1 MSTAKSRRILGACL
15 VAALAL
21 QPVVAAAQPVDAG
34 AYGGARIDG
43 KTEVEKA
50 IGGCAAALIIGA
62 LAGAAVA
69 GKNNRGQGALIGAGA
84 GGLLCAAM
92 MSIASKRDKEQLRV
106 LQLQAL
112 NTGQQQTS
120 NWQTADNKAVS
131 AIVQA
136 SDVVEVTAPKTSEVL
151 RCRRVSTTLRVD
163 EAASDTTDVVCLQGD
178 SWMTIDKLKATG
190 VRSKDIA
197 V

>member
-1 MSTAKSRRILGACL
+1 MKTQNYARAMGACL
-15 VAALAL
+15 AAALVL
-21 QPVVAAAQPVDAG
+21 QPVAAAAQPIDPG
-34 AYGGARIDG
+34 SYGGARIEG

-50 IGGCAAALIIGA
+50 IGGCAAAVIIGA
-62 LAGAAVA
+62 LAGAAIA
-69 GKNNRGQGALIGAGA
+69 GSNEGALIGAGA

-92 MSIASKRDKEQLRV
+92 MSVASKRDKAQLRA

-112 NTGQQQTS
+112 NTGQEQTS
-120 NWQTADNKAVS
+120 NWQTPDNKAVS
-131 AIVQA
+131 AIVHA
-136 SDVVEVTAPKTSEVL
+136 SDVVEVTTPKTAEVL
-151 RCRRVSTTLRVD
+151 RCRRVSTTLRVE
-163 EAASDTTDVVCLQGD
+163 EAASDTSDVVCLQGD